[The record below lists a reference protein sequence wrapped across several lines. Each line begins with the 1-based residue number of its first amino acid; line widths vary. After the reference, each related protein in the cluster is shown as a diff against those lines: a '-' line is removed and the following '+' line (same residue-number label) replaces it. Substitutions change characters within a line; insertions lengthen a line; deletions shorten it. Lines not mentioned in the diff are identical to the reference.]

1 MSQSLVLIIPADLRD
16 DANALGVA
24 LGMGPDN
31 YSVPLSAD
39 GSEPATYYGLHAW
52 ASDDFIA
59 MLDSGELPPDVD
71 FPQDEFDA
79 IMAASIQSVQSDPT
93 GHFNDVIAAN
103 GLTIVEP
110 PAEDPAT
117 P

>member
-24 LGMGPDN
+24 LGMGSDN

-39 GSEPATYYGLHAW
+39 GSAPATYYGLHAW
-52 ASDDFIA
+52 ASDEFIA
-59 MLDSGELPPDVD
+59 MLDSGQLPPDVD

-79 IMAASIQSVQSDPT
+79 IMAASIQSVQSDPA
-93 GHFNDVIAAN
+93 GHFNAVIAAN
-103 GLTIVEP
+103 GLEVVNEPQIV
-110 PAEDPAT
+110 
-117 P
+117 